1 MKKTILFLTFLGLIF
16 AQVTGSV
23 TDSDGNPIADANI
36 VLGNGMGAASGDDG
50 SFSFS
55 TNLPVLMTV
64 SAVGF
69 EDLTLS
75 VKESNVTIMLNS
87 EPIAL
92 DPIDVLAN
100 ASSITAGMYLRSV
113 HPSAVATELEL
124 KQFDDTDVMRALGR
138 IPGVYVQEEDGYGL
152 RPNVGVRGT
161 GLSRMEKLN
170 VMEDGILIAPAPYAS
185 PAAYYSPTMGRM
197 ERLEVRKGSAQ
208 IKYGPFTTGGSIN
221 YVSASIPDSKLTH
234 VDLTL
239 GSFGRNTL
247 HVKHGDDKGKVAY
260 LVQLFNDKTDG
271 FKELDGGGNTGYS
284 KLDLLTKVRYMIND
298 NHAMEMKWSMT
309 DEISDETYLGL
320 TDDDFAKNPLRRYR
334 ATQLDEMDADHSQF
348 VLSYA
353 AKLSDNLSLSASWY
367 RNDFARNWFKLNKVN
382 GAKLSTIAGDPSSDG
397 WADFYALMN
406 ATESADDAYRVKANN
421 REYYS
426 QGLQA
431 VVNASLGNHDLQAGL
446 RVHYDEMD
454 RFQWEHRY
462 KMSGGNLVMTTEAV
476 KGSDSNRI
484 DSADATALFIED
496 RMTSGDW
503 TVTGGLRYESITVNR
518 DDWGKTDP
526 DRSETPSTKDQT
538 IDVIVPG
545 VSVEYALSP
554 KQTLSYGIHKGF
566 APYGPGGV
574 TVVDGVTQEIEP
586 ETSINHEIGWR
597 SYNGLEGMEFTYFM
611 NNYDNLLGAD
621 TQAAGTGT
629 DALYNGGAVDI
640 SGFELYLRRM
650 LWEGS
655 GIQIPVELAYTHTNT
670 EFKESFDGDFW
681 GDVSSGD
688 ELPYVPSD
696 ILYLNVGMNMGI
708 MSSNVS
714 LKHTSE
720 MRTSA
725 GSGSLDDAESTDALM
740 IVDVAT
746 NFEVQKNM
754 VLSLHIK
761 NLLDENGVAARRP
774 YGVRPSMPRTISF
787 GLSYTF

>member
-1 MKKTILFLTFLGLIF
+1 MRKTILFLAFFGLTF

-23 TDSDGNPIADANI
+23 TDSNGNPIADANI
-36 VLGNGMGAASGDDG
+36 ILDNGMGAATGEDG

-55 TNLPVLMTV
+55 TGLPVMMTV

-75 VKESNVTIMLNS
+75 AKESNVTIILNS

-92 DPIDVLAN
+92 DPIDVLAS

-124 KQFDDTDVMRALGR
+124 KQFDDTDVMRVLGR

-152 RPNVGVRGT
+152 RPNIGIRGT

-208 IKYGPFTTGGSIN
+208 IKYGPFTTGGSLN
-221 YVSASIPDSKLTH
+221 YVSTSIPENKLTH

-247 HVKHGDDKGKVAY
+247 HIKHGDNEGKMAY

-271 FKELDGGGNTGYS
+271 FKELDGGGDTGYS
-284 KLDLLTKVRYMIND
+284 KLDLLTKFRYMIND
-298 NHAMEMKWSMT
+298 NHAIEMKWSMT

-320 TDDDFAKNPLRRYR
+320 TDDDFTSNPLRRYR

-353 AKLSDNLSLSASWY
+353 TKLSDNISLSASWY

-382 GAKLSTIAGDPSSDG
+382 DAKLSTITEDPSTDG
-397 WADFYALMN
+397 WADFYALMD
-406 ATESADDAYRVKANN
+406 ATDSVNDAYRVKANN

-431 VVNASLGNHDLQAGL
+431 VINATFGNHDLQSGV

-496 RMTSGDW
+496 RITSGDW
-503 TVTGGLRYESITVNR
+503 TVTGGFRYEEITVNR

-526 DRSETPSTKDQT
+526 NRSESPTTKKQT
-538 IDVIVPG
+538 FDVVVPG
-545 VSVEYALSP
+545 VSVEYAFSP
-554 KQTLSYGIHKGF
+554 SQTISYGIHKGF
-566 APYGPGGV
+566 APHGPGGV
-574 TVVDGVTQEIEP
+574 KVVDGVIQEIEP
-586 ETSINHEIGWR
+586 ETSINHEIGFR
-597 SYNGLEGMEFTYFM
+597 SYKGLQGVEFTYFI

-621 TQAAGTGT
+621 TQAAGSGT
-629 DALYNGGAVDI
+629 DELYNGGAVDI
-640 SGFELYLRRM
+640 SGFELYLRYM
-650 LWEGS
+650 LA
-655 GIQIPVELAYTHTNT
+655 VLHLELAYTHTNT

-681 GDVSSGD
+681 GNVSSGD

-696 ILYLNVGMNMGI
+696 VLYLNVGMNMGI

-714 LKHTSE
+714 LKHTSK

-725 GSGSLDDAESTDALM
+725 GSGSLDDVSSTDKLM

-746 NFEVQKNM
+746 NFDVQNNM

-761 NLLDENGVAARRP
+761 NLFDENGVAARRP
-774 YGVRPSMPRTISF
+774 YGARPSMPRTISF

>member
-1 MKKTILFLTFLGLIF
+1 MRKTILFLAFFGLTF

-23 TDSDGNPIADANI
+23 TDSNGNPIAAANI
-36 VLGNGMGAASGDDG
+36 ILDNGMGAATGEDG

-55 TNLPVLMTV
+55 TGLPVMMTV

-75 VKESNVTIMLNS
+75 AKESNVTIILNS

-92 DPIDVLAN
+92 DPIDVLAS

-124 KQFDDTDVMRALGR
+124 KQFDDTDVMRVLGR

-152 RPNVGVRGT
+152 RPNIGIRGT

-208 IKYGPFTTGGSIN
+208 IKYGPFTTGGSLN
-221 YVSASIPDSKLTH
+221 YVSTSIPENKLTH

-247 HVKHGDDKGKVAY
+247 HIKHGDNEGKMAY

-271 FKELDGGGNTGYS
+271 FKELDGGGDTGYS
-284 KLDLLTKVRYMIND
+284 KLDLLTKFRYMIND
-298 NHAMEMKWSMT
+298 NHAIEMKWSMT

-320 TDDDFAKNPLRRYR
+320 TDDDFTSNPLRRYR

-353 AKLSDNLSLSASWY
+353 TKLSDNISLSASWY

-382 GAKLSTIAGDPSSDG
+382 DAKLSTITEDPSTDG
-397 WADFYALMN
+397 WADFYALMD
-406 ATESADDAYRVKANN
+406 ATDSVNDAYRVKANN

-431 VVNASLGNHDLQAGL
+431 VINATFGNHDLQSGV

-496 RMTSGDW
+496 RITSGDW
-503 TVTGGLRYESITVNR
+503 TVTGGFRYEEITVNR

-526 DRSETPSTKDQT
+526 NRSESPTTKKQT
-538 IDVIVPG
+538 FDVVVPG
-545 VSVEYALSP
+545 VSVEYAFSP
-554 KQTLSYGIHKGF
+554 SQTISYGIHKGF
-566 APYGPGGV
+566 APHGPGGV
-574 TVVDGVTQEIEP
+574 KVVDGVTQEIEP
-586 ETSINHEIGWR
+586 ETSINHEIGFR
-597 SYNGLEGMEFTYFM
+597 SYKGLQGVEFTYFI

-621 TQAAGTGT
+621 TQAAGSGT
-629 DALYNGGAVDI
+629 DELYNGGAVDI
-640 SGFELYLRRM
+640 SGFELYLRYM
-650 LWEGS
+650 LA
-655 GIQIPVELAYTHTNT
+655 VLHLELAYTHTNT

-681 GDVSSGD
+681 GNVSSGD

-696 ILYLNVGMNMGI
+696 VLYLNVGMNMGI

-720 MRTSA
+720 MR
-725 GSGSLDDAESTDALM
+725 
-740 IVDVAT
+740 
-746 NFEVQKNM
+746 
-754 VLSLHIK
+754 
-761 NLLDENGVAARRP
+761 
-774 YGVRPSMPRTISF
+774 
-787 GLSYTF
+787 